1 MNNNAQSSLA
11 RTLAL
16 VLLIAG
22 ASAGPDTAH
31 AAQLNA
37 SYRVYL
43 SAANNSDGSDSV
55 DWCASGVGCVVV
67 GSGPQAS
74 VLYDQQGQYAR
85 AVATPGLIRLRAE
98 SAWPG
103 FTFTPFFSTVEAS
116 ISDTFTLTAAD
127 DTQDTIARLRFYI
140 NGSLDYTT
148 NGYAAMSTRVQLIGD
163 GLFHSYL
170 FSASNSAAGLVVNV
184 NEWGLLG
191 PGSSQ
196 LGDPFGLFELYVR
209 LPIGTPIQLDWIL
222 GADASPSPPN
232 FDEQPGTA
240 AARLDQTAGWLGIDF
255 LDSSYLPLD
264 GVLLASEGGY
274 DWSTATVVPLPGA
287 AWLLLSALAV
297 LLGWRRR
304 ARLALPAA
312 VAALAVLLPA
322 PGQSP
327 QATTLI
333 RAGGNAGVQWGGASD
348 SDGADFL
355 QQSTNPADMRVHGG
369 AQGTVSSSGSLAS
382 AAARAEAGY
391 GWLRVSTEIDL
402 AAPAFDRHD
411 GTANAGAFFIDD
423 ISIVPVDPDLL
434 FTPGTMTVAL
444 NLDGAARLGA
454 YDVNLAGVPA
464 GAGVSNMGATWF
476 LNLQLGYNCN
486 LEKRCFQ
493 LTQGGLSV
501 DARNNPTPDP
511 VLVNGH
517 YLVELAFFFGNP
529 EDLQVNVGAS
539 MAGIAING
547 RGSVEGQV
555 NLMNTLSWG
564 GITSVVDAQGNP
576 VDFLVQSG
584 SGTDWAQPVI
594 APAVIPLPGA
604 AWLLLSALGTLGGC
618 RRWQRSGTAARAAA
632 IMCPTPCRRSGRPAH
647 EQNRHQPG
655 GANA

>member
-1 MNNNAQSSLA
+1 MNNNAQSRLA

-16 VLLIAG
+16 MGLVLAG
-22 ASAGPDTAH
+22 AAAGPDTAQ
-31 AAQLNA
+31 ASQLSA
-37 SYRVYL
+37 SYRVFL
-43 SAANNSDGSDSV
+43 SPANNSEGSDSV

-74 VLYDQQGQYAR
+74 VLYDQQGQYAG
-85 AVATPGLIRLRAE
+85 AVAAPGLIRLRAE

-116 ISDTFTLTAAD
+116 ISDTFTLTATD
-127 DTQDTIARLRFYI
+127 DAQNTIARLRFFI

-148 NGYAAMSTRVQLIGD
+148 NGYAAMFTRIRLSGA
-163 GLFHSYL
+163 GLFNSYL

-184 NEWGLLG
+184 DDWGLLG
-191 PGSSQ
+191 PESSQ

-209 LPIGTPIQLDWIL
+209 LPIGTPIQMDWIL
-222 GADASPSPPN
+222 GADASPKPPN

-255 LDSSYLPLD
+255 LDGNLLPLD
-264 GVLLASEGGY
+264 GVLLTSAGGY
-274 DWSTATVVPLPGA
+274 DWSTATIVPLPGA
-287 AWLLLSALAV
+287 AWLLLSALGV

-304 ARLALPAA
+304 AQAA
-312 VAALAVLLPA
+312 MTAAAALALLLPA
-322 PGQSP
+322 PGHSP

-333 RAGGNAGVQWGGASD
+333 QAGGNAGVEWRGASD
-348 SDGADFL
+348 FDGANFI
-355 QQSTNPADMRVHGG
+355 QQSTNPADARVHGS
-369 AQGTVSSSGSLAS
+369 AQGTVSSSGSVAS

-391 GWLRVSTEIDL
+391 GWLRVGTEINL
-402 AAPAFDRHD
+402 AAPTFDRHD
-411 GTANAGAFFIDD
+411 GAANAGAFFIDD
-423 ISIVPVDPDLL
+423 IRIVPVNPDLL

-444 NLDGAARLGA
+444 SLDGAARLSA
-454 YDVNLAGVPA
+454 YDVDLAGVPA

-501 DARNNPTPDP
+501 DARNNPTPDQ
-511 VLVNGH
+511 VSLNGH
-517 YLVELAFFFGNP
+517 YLVELAFFFGSP
-529 EDLQVNVGAS
+529 EDLQVNLGAS

-555 NLMNTLSWG
+555 NLMNTLTWG
-564 GITSVVDAQGNP
+564 GISGVFDAQGNP

-584 SGTDWAQPVI
+584 SGTDWSQPVI
-594 APAVIPLPGA
+594 APAVIPLPA
-604 AWLLLSALGTLGGC
+604 AGWLLLSALGVLAGC
-618 RRWQRSGTAARAAA
+618 RQRG
-632 IMCPTPCRRSGRPAH
+632 RRSAR
-647 EQNRHQPG
+647 
-655 GANA
+655 